1 MKWLVVALA
10 ACGGPSTDTLRAH
23 TQALLD
29 AVTNG
34 DRGVWERE
42 VDPDIVYV
50 SEDGTVETKASL
62 LAQITPLPA
71 GITGSL
77 AIGRFEVHAWGDT
90 AVVLHVDEETESYFG
105 HPLHAQYLNVATWR
119 YRGGA
124 WKLVAQQVLA
134 SQQDPP
140 ATALPAGELDAY
152 VGTYALT
159 DTIHVAIARDGDHL
173 VATRSER
180 KPQDLRAETRD
191 VFFAPGRPRSRTI
204 FQRDAGG
211 AITGYA
217 ERREGRDVVW
227 RRIETALPGLK

>member
-1 MKWLVVALA
+1 V
-10 ACGGPSTDTLRAH
+10 R

-29 AVTNG
+29 AVTYG
-34 DRGVWERE
+34 DRGVWDRE
-42 VDPDIVYV
+42 VDPDMVYV

-77 AIGRFEVHAWGDT
+77 TIGRFEVHTYGDT
-90 AVVLHVDEETESYFG
+90 AVVLHVDEETENYFG
-105 HPLHAQYLNVATWR
+105 HILHAQYINIATWR
-119 YRGGA
+119 SRGGV

-140 ATALPAGELDAY
+140 AIALPAGELDGY

-159 DTIHVAIARDGDHL
+159 DAIHAAIERDGDHL
-173 VATRSER
+173 VATRAGR
-180 KPQDLRAETRD
+180 KPQVLRVEARD
-191 VFFAPGRPRSRTI
+191 VFFAPGHPRSRTI
-204 FQRDAGG
+204 FQRDATG

-227 RRIETALPGLK
+227 RRI

>member
-10 ACGGPSTDTLRAH
+10 ACRGPSPDTLRAH

-29 AVTNG
+29 AVTTG
-34 DRGVWERE
+34 DRSVWERD
-42 VDPDIVYV
+42 VDPDVVYI

-77 AIGRFEVHAWGDT
+77 VIGRFEVHVHGDT
-90 AVVLHVDEETESYFG
+90 AVVLHVDEETEMYFG

-119 YRGGA
+119 YRESA

-140 ATALPAGELDAY
+140 AIALPADQLDAY
-152 VGTYALT
+152 TGSYALT
-159 DTIHVAIARDGDHL
+159 DAIRVSIARDGDHL
-173 VATRSER
+173 VATRAER
-180 KPQDLRAETRD
+180 KPQLLRAEASD
-191 VFFAPGRPRSRTI
+191 VFFVPGRPRSRTI
-204 FQRDAGG
+204 FQRDASG
-211 AITGYA
+211 AIRGYA

-227 RRIETALPGLK
+227 RRLP